1 MADRLEI
8 YRGAL
13 RLLGPSNLASLA
25 EDRPEK
31 RALDGAWDS
40 CIQFMLENGMW
51 NFAIRTVELSF
62 DEDIEPLF
70 GFDHAFSK
78 PTDWVRTV
86 SISETADF
94 REGIRFYEDE
104 TDYWH
109 VSLETIYVRYVS
121 NDDAYGRNVGRW
133 RQHFAKAIEAYLAFE
148 CGLPISSDKG
158 NRNDL
163 YQLFKSRLQDAK
175 TKDAVDER
183 VREKPPGSWTRSRN
197 WGNPRDRYRG

>member
-1 MADRLEI
+1 MASRLEI

-13 RLLGPSNLASLA
+13 RLLGPSNLASLS

-31 RALDGAWDS
+31 RALDGAWTDCVS
-40 CIQFMLENGMW
+40 LMLEQGMW

-62 DEDIEPLF
+62 DESVEPLF
-70 GFDHAFSK
+70 GYDYAVSK
-78 PTDWVRTV
+78 PDDWVRTV
-86 SISETADF
+86 SISQTADF
-94 REGIRFYEDE
+94 CEGLRSYEDE
-104 TDYWH
+104 TSYWH
-109 VSLETIYVRYVS
+109 VSLEKIYVRYVS
-121 NDDAYGRNVGRW
+121 NDEAYGFNVGAW
-133 RQHFAKAIEAYLAFE
+133 RQHFAKAVEAYLAFE

-163 YQLFKSRLQDAK
+163 YQLYKTRLQDAK

-183 VREKPPGSWTRSRN
+183 VREKPPGNWTRSRN